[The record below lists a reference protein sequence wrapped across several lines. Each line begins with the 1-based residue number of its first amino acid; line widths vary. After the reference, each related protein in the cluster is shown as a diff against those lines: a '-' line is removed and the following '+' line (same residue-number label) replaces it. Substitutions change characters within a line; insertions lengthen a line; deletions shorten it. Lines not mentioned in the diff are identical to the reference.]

1 MTSTSPLAPSATE
14 TGSHVPHMPRRQ
26 VLRASLAVAAAGGV
40 VATAGRTSA
49 VGSESLPAWSDPATW
64 GTAGVPRPGSVVVV
78 DFPVRLDRDIDV
90 AGLHVEC
97 GGHLVL
103 DPQKSVTIR
112 TTGNVEICGLLEMR
126 PARAE
131 VQHLLRFEGIDER
144 RFAGGGMSVLA
155 SDVGLWIHEDGQL
168 DLHGT
173 PRTAWVRAAG
183 ALSPGAR
190 TIRLAAQPTGW
201 RVGDELTITPT
212 GTPVDKSHAARF
224 DQATIT
230 SISGSV
236 VTLSSAL
243 RYGHP
248 QVAVG
253 DGHVLTAE
261 VLNLTRNVRIE
272 GTPPATGRT
281 SSSPSSS
288 SPQKVKGVAIRHVG
302 PRQEGRGGVQSLV
315 LGRYGLH
322 LHMSQATGVAPGSE
336 VEGVVI
342 RDAGNHT
349 FVPHLSNGIAFRA
362 TASATTPSRTP
373 FWWDGAPD
381 TRTPGSPSHDIL
393 YEALRGLP
401 GPQSDPAVP
410 GLHPDRVLGRA
421 GATATKATS
430 SATAWP
436 SASRATP
443 TPPASSGP
451 RADGGHLEVQSA
463 TYAHNNANPTASSP
477 GRTTG
482 RKLHVHHPQ
491 LHRLPQRRPPG
502 ISHGAYE
509 QPLHLPRLDPVREPR
524 RGGGSSRGQSRG
536 DRPALG
542 KPVDQLRWSVVR
554 RDRGAGTRAA
564 RGGRHPDRGLPL
576 LGLHGTRDNPYR
588 DRLRRPGH
596 QSGPHRRHRL
606 YIRREQALARGRD
619 PRGLTRP
626 SRVDPDP
633 VCASSLP
640 AARTASY
647 PLERSSHAER
657 SVRSGRDS
665 HDDPDRP
672 ARLGVAGQ
680 FSRWTTQASRLANR
694 LRHLCRT
701 TEESNSSAQ

>member
-1 MTSTSPLAPSATE
+1 MTSTSPLAPSSTE
-14 TGSHVPHMPRRQ
+14 TGSLVPHVPRRQ

-64 GTAGVPRPGSVVVV
+64 GTAGVPRPGAVVVV

-272 GTPPATGRT
+272 GTPQGRT
-281 SSSPSSS
+281 HTMALMVNRPS
-288 SPQKVKGVAIRHVG
+288 QVRYAAFRHFG
-302 PRQEGRGGVQSLV
+302 PRQADDGYTTKV

-322 LHMSQATGVAPGSE
+322 FHMCQAGSRGS
-336 VEGVVI
+336 VIEGVVM
-342 RDAGNHT
+342 RDGGSHA
-349 FVPHLSNGIAFRA
+349 FVPHVSDGVTFRSCISYD
-362 TASATTPSRTP
+362 TVETPY
-373 FWWDGAPD
+373 WWDQAPD
-381 TRTPGSPSHDIL
+381 TRSPAPPTHD
-393 YEALRGLP
+393 ALFDSCVAAKVT
-401 GPQSDPAVP
+401 SDPAFRGFRLAGFNLGEGRGNRATGCVAV
-410 GLHPDRVLGRA
+410 GVLG
-421 GATATKATS
+421 TTD
-430 SATAWP
+430 
-436 SASRATP
+436 
-443 TPPASSGP
+443 SSGFHWP
-451 RADGGHLEVQSA
+451 EGSHGVWDFALCVS
-463 TYAHNNANPTASSP
+463 HNNARHGIFTWQNDPNA
-477 GRTTG
+477 
-482 RKLHVHHPQ
+482 HVVADTIAYHNGAY
-491 LHRLPQRRPPG
+491 G
-502 ISHGAYE
+502 ISHGAYINGYTYRDSILYGNALGGFLMHAVSRDDKQLQLVNLLVDGAGLSPAAIE
-509 QPLHLPRLDPVREPR
+509 LTMHTLDTSTPTVVKGCRLRGYREHGIWITGPRN
-524 RGGGSSRGQSRG
+524 G
-536 DRPALG
+536 RPAAAPDL
-542 KPVDQLRWSVVR
+542 VDVIGCEFSGNKFWIADTVR
-554 RDRGAGTRAA
+554 RDSEIRVNGSARAQV
-564 RGGRHPDRGLPL
+564 
-576 LGLHGTRDNPYR
+576 
-588 DRLRRPGH
+588 LRRWDSEGRP
-596 QSGPHRRHRL
+596 
-606 YIRREQALARGRD
+606 REQWH
-619 PRGLTRP
+619 
-626 SRVDPDP
+626 
-633 VCASSLP
+633 
-640 AARTASY
+640 ARTQLLPSFRAVKGAPQQLSLALRRSA
-647 PLERSSHAER
+647 PL
-657 SVRSGRDS
+657 
-665 HDDPDRP
+665 
-672 ARLGVAGQ
+672 
-680 FSRWTTQASRLANR
+680 
-694 LRHLCRT
+694 
-701 TEESNSSAQ
+701 